1 MIILNGHKMW
11 YIYTMK
17 YYSAMKKN
25 EIMAFAATWMGL
37 EIFTLSKKQ
46 VRKRKTNTV
55 WYHLYVEPKKNDT
68 NKLIYKTETDSQT
81 ENKHAYQRGN
91 GAGEG

>member
-1 MIILNGHKMW
+1 MDKEDVVCIHKGILLIHKREWNNGICSNMDRHRN
-11 YIYTMK
+11 YYMK
-17 YYSAMKKN
+17 WNKSERETSTA
-25 EIMAFAATWMGL
+25 
-37 EIFTLSKKQ
+37 
-46 VRKRKTNTV
+46 